1 VLNSETNKN
10 LVGAIVTM
18 GGIQYSTPLIKSFA
32 RGTVL
37 TLTAYKLGFTTET
50 RTINVEETNGRLIQ
64 RVMFLMSADLVKKV
78 ALCEKILLCLSIF
91 FLTFLNENSMFLGIF
106 KANSMFLPPLENF
119 ALPWKK
125 VCGRPCLGCLS
136 LQEKLFYKI

>member
-1 VLNSETNKN
+1 VLNSETNEN

-18 GGIQYSTPLIKSFA
+18 GGIQYSTPLIKLFA

-78 ALCEKILLCLSIF
+78 ALCEKILLCLRSI
-91 FLTFLNENSMFLGIF
+91 
-106 KANSMFLPPLENF
+106 
-119 ALPWKK
+119 
-125 VCGRPCLGCLS
+125 
-136 LQEKLFYKI
+136 QY